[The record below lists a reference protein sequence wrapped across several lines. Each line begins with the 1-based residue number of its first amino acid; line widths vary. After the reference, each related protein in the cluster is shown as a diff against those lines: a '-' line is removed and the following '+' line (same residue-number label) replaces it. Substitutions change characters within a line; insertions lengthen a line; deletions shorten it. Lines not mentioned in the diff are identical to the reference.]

1 MQIDRLSQKYV
12 SAYRSVL
19 WLFFFLAAFL
29 NHNNN
34 PSTILAWGCHV
45 PGYFYENPPQCGGKQ
60 QTKTNHHYTVNVCKS
75 SGQCGVGKKQ
85 QQKNKKSFHND
96 RHIEQSV
103 QHIHNKGLK
112 EENSGA
118 CACVTWFKTVWG
130 WCRLKYSCQSSILD
144 RMMNYLRK
152 AAGPCGCTEDTYH
165 PKTCSLPRQQSCMC
179 YL

>member
-1 MQIDRLSQKYV
+1 MWRQTTNEKQIITTLLMFASPLGNV
-12 SAYRSVL
+12 A
-19 WLFFFLAAFL
+19 LA
-29 NHNNN
+29 
-34 PSTILAWGCHV
+34 
-45 PGYFYENPPQCGGKQ
+45 
-60 QTKTNHHYTVNVCKS
+60 
-75 SGQCGVGKKQ
+75 KK
-85 QQKNKKSFHND
+85 KIKKKSFHND

-112 EENSGA
+112 EEHSGA

-130 WCRLKYSCQSSILD
+130 WCRLKYSCQTSILD

-165 PKTCSLPRQQSCMC
+165 PKTCSLPCQQSCMC